1 LFRFASIEDADKP
14 PQGGFLVAAD
24 IVADI
29 Q

>member
-14 PQGGFLVAAD
+14 PQGGFFMVAD